1 MSLFNHFIP
10 QRNEGVLKVQY
21 QPIFPLVYDGM
32 YGPYK
37 PVSSLRESIQKDFE
51 YLLLTNPGEWPMNPD
66 LGIGVKRYLFET
78 YGTPELGKIQERIK
92 FQLQRYLPFPYIQF
106 ISAGFEA
113 TSEEQDQGYI
123 NLKIRYAIL
132 DDLVREMVVTKDDI
146 SISDILGP
154 NPVSDLNRDNLRMFP
169 NFGRGIS
176 SNMRTV
182 R

>member
-10 QRNEGVLKVQY
+10 QRSEEMLKVQY

-37 PVSSLRESIQKDFE
+37 PVSSLRDSIQKNFE

-106 ISAGFEA
+106 ISAAFES

-123 NLKIRYAIL
+123 NLKIKYAIL
-132 DDLVREMVVTKDDI
+132 DDLVRIMVIAKDNISVNDI
-146 SISDILGP
+146 SG
-154 NPVSDLNRDNLRMFP
+154 PVSVSDFKRDNLRMFP
-169 NFGRGIS
+169 DFGRGIS